1 MQLSQQE
8 REIVRICVEELE
20 STLGITPANEAD
32 LKVAVVSKILRGF
45 IVEKAD
51 N

>member
-20 STLGITPANEAD
+20 DTLGSMPSKEAD
-32 LKVAVVSKILRGF
+32 LKVATIAKILRGF
-45 IVEKAD
+45 IVDKD